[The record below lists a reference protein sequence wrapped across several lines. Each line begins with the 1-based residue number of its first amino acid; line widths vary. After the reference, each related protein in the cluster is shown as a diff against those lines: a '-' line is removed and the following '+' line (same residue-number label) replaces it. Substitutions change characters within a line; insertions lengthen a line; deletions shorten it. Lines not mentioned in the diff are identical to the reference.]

1 MCYFLCGDGHRA
13 AKYKKR
19 LGSFFP
25 LLDGVS
31 GCIQGGELADFS
43 SGQPQDDFNAATCS
57 SQQTGEAVAA
67 IAADPAGN
75 APSQRQSVIAAGGVG
90 PASLVMQVFSSIS
103 DRPTALNSRQVMGPP
118 LDCGKISTTER
129 AN

>member
-19 LGSFFP
+19 LGSFFHSSMA
-25 LLDGVS
+25 LAAAS
-31 GCIQGGELADFS
+31 KEASLADFS

-103 DRPTALNSRQVMGPP
+103 DRPTALNSRQVMGSP